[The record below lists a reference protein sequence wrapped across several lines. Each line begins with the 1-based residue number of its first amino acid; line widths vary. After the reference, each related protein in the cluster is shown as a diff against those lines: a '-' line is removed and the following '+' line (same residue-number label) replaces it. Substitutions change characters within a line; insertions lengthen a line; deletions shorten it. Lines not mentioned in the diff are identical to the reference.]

1 MDVAVSQF
9 RETLTALMRGGSKRG
24 GMGSDD
30 DEERLIEVGVLDWIL
45 VSYVSCMFQQLRDR
59 VVSIV
64 TLAQLLMEDDSLLDD
79 FISAWDQEDNWAQLD
94 NPVHLAGK
102 ALDTAAAAD
111 AGRCP
116 ICMTGCDRGLAVQ
129 TPNTHA
135 CIQPWLRCAHMSD
148 TQRHCVA
155 SQDLSSSGPEF
166 MFVFAPIIWIFWT
179 AAGRVPECTTHGA
192 EFQGTKS

>member
-102 ALDTAAAAD
+102 PLDTAAAD

-116 ICMTGCDRGLAVQ
+116 ICMMDFLPQDVIADLPCKHRIH
-129 TPNTHA
+129 HA
-135 CIQPWLRCAHMSD
+135 CIQPWLQVRSTCPICRSD
-148 TQRHCVA
+148 IVSR
-155 SQDLSSSGPEF
+155 
-166 MFVFAPIIWIFWT
+166 
-179 AAGRVPECTTHGA
+179 
-192 EFQGTKS
+192 